1 MVSHS
6 SMEPT
11 KVDGFQAPGSFSQ
24 TIYYSVDTEVIS
36 RLLHQSA
43 SCSQSLR
50 YDCKKSKLFGTNKGE
65 QSRHSI
71 NCSHVPPNRTCQF
84 DSIRLSIFQTET
96 GGRTGGGSPG
106 RVRGWSTGQGPPRG
120 QDNVAAASRG
130 HVYTPTSA
138 VTVTQPRRPGVTT
151 LASWRTWTASP

>member
-1 MVSHS
+1 MIVDLDGSGPVPPSLLTCELEAGERVSVVSHS

-24 TIYYSVDTEVIS
+24 TIYYSVEDEVIS

-65 QSRHSI
+65 Q
-71 NCSHVPPNRTCQF
+71 T
-84 DSIRLSIFQTET
+84 L
-96 GGRTGGGSPG
+96 
-106 RVRGWSTGQGPPRG
+106 
-120 QDNVAAASRG
+120 
-130 HVYTPTSA
+130 
-138 VTVTQPRRPGVTT
+138 RP
-151 LASWRTWTASP
+151 LDIL

>member
-1 MVSHS
+1 MVDLDGSGPVQPSLLTCELEAGERVSVVSHS

-24 TIYYSVDTEVIS
+24 TIYYSVEDEVIS

-65 QSRHSI
+65 
-71 NCSHVPPNRTCQF
+71 
-84 DSIRLSIFQTET
+84 
-96 GGRTGGGSPG
+96 
-106 RVRGWSTGQGPPRG
+106 
-120 QDNVAAASRG
+120 
-130 HVYTPTSA
+130 
-138 VTVTQPRRPGVTT
+138 
-151 LASWRTWTASP
+151 